1 MNIKH
6 TISRIKQN
14 ERGAE
19 KALFVHFAPKVL
31 TICRRYASQDAEAK
45 DYLQECFLLIF
56 SKIDQ
61 YDSTKG
67 SFEGWIHRISTN
79 RIIELYRKS
88 TKQIKMTYPDTL
100 PEPIL
105 SEENFQRIPKDQIME
120 AVQQLPQG
128 YKQVFNLYIFEE
140 WSHKQIAESL
150 NIAETTSRS
159 QLNRAK
165 KILKN
170 KLQKKI
176 VNLGY
181 ERKLA

>member
-1 MNIKH
+1 MNTQNI
-6 TISRIKQN
+6 IGRIKQK

-19 KALFVHFAPKVL
+19 KALFVHFAPKVM

-45 DYLQECFLLIF
+45 DFLQECFLLIF

-61 YDSTKG
+61 YDSAKG
-67 SFEGWIHRISTN
+67 SFEGWIHRVSTN
-79 RIIELYRKS
+79 RILELYRKS
-88 TKQIKMTYPDTL
+88 TKQVKMTYPDTL

-105 SEENFQRIPKDQIME
+105 SQESFQMIPRQQILE

-128 YKQVFNLYIFEE
+128 YRQVFNLYIFEG
-140 WSHKQIAESL
+140 WSHKQIGAAL

-165 KILKN
+165 RILKN

-176 VNLGY
+176 TIQGY

>member
-1 MNIKH
+1 MNITKI
-6 TISRIKQN
+6 ISSIKQN

-61 YDSTKG
+61 YDSSKG

-88 TKQIKMTYPDTL
+88 TKQVKMTYPDTL
-100 PEPIL
+100 PEPML
-105 SEENFQRIPKDQIME
+105 SQESFQMIPRQQIME

-128 YKQVFNLYIFEE
+128 YRQVFNMYIFEG
-140 WSHKQIAESL
+140 WSHKQIGESL

-165 KILKN
+165 KILKT

-176 VNLGY
+176 TIQGY